1 MRTLSSH
8 EECKRVSYT
17 EGGNTSPRLVATLP
31 FIACVLFSLPT
42 VHVRIMVLYDGISCI
57 TQ

>member
-1 MRTLSSH
+1 MRSVGVCRMLKEH
-8 EECKRVSYT
+8 
-17 EGGNTSPRLVATLP
+17 NTSPRLVATLP

-42 VHVRIMVLYDGISCI
+42 VHVGIMVLYDDISCI